1 MYKVPLN
8 VLEGLINSLE
18 QSNAVLKEI
27 VEKNSSLKIQRTIQ
41 ENEKQIQLIKINFG
55 LNG

>member
-8 VLEGLINSLE
+8 VLEGLINTLE

-27 VEKNSSLKIQRTIQ
+27 AEKNSSLKIQRTIQ

-55 LNG
+55 FNG

>member
-8 VLEGLINSLE
+8 VLEGLINTLE

-27 VEKNSSLKIQRTIQ
+27 AEKNSSLKIQRAIQ

-55 LNG
+55 FNG